1 MTRHP
6 AYTYVVVFIMWGLFV
21 HAPLFAQE
29 TKLIA
34 FTLNDQFDRE
44 YTEKSF
50 PEKILIIIEGDREGS
65 KYCAKW
71 KEAMSDALEKNH
83 AMDHIQFV
91 SIADLRGIPSFL
103 KGFIKGKFS
112 KKKHKWSLMDWEGMF
127 ATAYEFVLE
136 SSNILVF
143 DRQQHLVHQTSVR
156 ELSPEKLEKIVNT
169 VKCINMDHP

>member
-1 MTRHP
+1 
-6 AYTYVVVFIMWGLFV
+6 MWGLCV

-34 FTLNDQFDRE
+34 FTLKDQFDRE

-50 PEKILIIIEGDREGS
+50 PEKILIVIDGDREGS
-65 KYCAKW
+65 KYCTRW
-71 KEAMSDALEKNH
+71 KEAISDGLEKNH
-83 AMDHIQFV
+83 AMDNIQFV
-91 SIADLRGIPSFL
+91 SIADLRGVPSFL

-112 KKKHKWSLMDWEGMF
+112 KKKHKWSLMDWKGMF

-136 SSNILVF
+136 SSNILIF
-143 DRQQHLVHQTSVR
+143 NRQQHLVHQTSVR

-169 VKCINMDHP
+169 VKRIKMDHP